1 MSTQYFSMP
10 KQLMTDE
17 YRDFPITAKM
27 LFSIIFTHADT
38 AQDIADTAALIQAI
52 NPKEL
57 AEMKKAFRQAERES
71 EGA

>member
-10 KQLMTDE
+10 KQLMTAE
-17 YRDFPITAKM
+17 YRNFSVTSKM

-38 AQDIADTAALIQAI
+38 AQDITDTAALIQSI
-52 NPKEL
+52 SPKEL
-57 AEMKKAFRQAERES
+57 AEMKKAFRQAES